1 MAPRNIYQLTYLR
14 FFLALSIYIHH
25 FLTIGDRSFLNSFP
39 VYIQN
44 FIKNSFGAVSI
55 FFVLSGFVIMFST
68 LQSVNKFK
76 VARFYGN
83 RLVKIYPLYLCGLFL
98 TIIFID
104 QSSSEKFFI
113 SHLVMF
119 QTIIP
124 TSNYSEFSFNLPAW
138 SICAEMF
145 FYLIF
150 PFFAFFIK
158 ISNFKYIW
166 FPLLIFT
173 ITCNFIYA
181 KVWTTIMSGKLSGN
195 SFIDS
200 LSVVFISYA
209 ENYPQVSFDYVI
221 YTNPY
226 SRLFNFFAGVSIAI
240 GFYYFP
246 QFFKSFT
253 LKLFLFVVIIKIFHI
268 VVSDNTLSNSAFGRD
283 FIFFLLA
290 ISLITLILSVSSN
303 SLKNNLR
310 LQEDFQFRK
319 FLILLGN
326 SSYALYILQWPFLH
340 FATMLISGPNVVLNM
355 IILLVS
361 IVIMI
366 GISIG
371 AHLLIERPLV
381 RRFK

>member
-1 MAPRNIYQLTYLR
+1 
-14 FFLALSIYIHH
+14 
-25 FLTIGDRSFLNSFP
+25 
-39 VYIQN
+39 
-44 FIKNSFGAVSI
+44 
-55 FFVLSGFVIMFST
+55 
-68 LQSVNKFK
+68 
-76 VARFYGN
+76 
-83 RLVKIYPLYLCGLFL
+83 
-98 TIIFID
+98 
-104 QSSSEKFFI
+104 
-113 SHLVMF
+113 MF

-150 PFFAFFIK
+150 PLFASFIK

-173 ITCNFIYA
+173 VISNYIYA
-181 KVWTTIMSGKLSGN
+181 KVWTTIISGKLSGN
-195 SFIDS
+195 SLIDS

-209 ENYPQVSFDYVI
+209 EKTQVSFDYVI

-240 GFYYFP
+240 GFYHFP

-290 ISLITLILSVSSN
+290 ISLITLILSISSN
-303 SLKNNLR
+303 SLKNSLR
-310 LQEDFQFRK
+310 LQDDFQYRK

-340 FATMLISGPNVVLNM
+340 FATMLIRGTNIVLNM

-381 RRFK
+381 RRFKQV